1 MELLKDEF
9 KPDGLPRAEAGAGGL
24 VSDSHFIEF
33 RHGVLVDIITKE
45 TADKPGAG
53 GGK

>member
-1 MELLKDEF
+1 MELLKEEF
-9 KPDGLPRAEAGAGGL
+9 KPDGLPRAEASASGL

-45 TADKPGAG
+45 TADKPDVG
-53 GGK
+53 GGN